1 MTRFS
6 HLWGCEW
13 TPSKAAFWHLL
24 VVKTIWDAR
33 GGYRFRS
40 AANARHANASIL
52 LGDTY
57 LHFQEECHVVLL
69 RPHSH
74 QVLQYHLIMRFF
86 SSRLI
91 FEQNPTPR
99 RREEK
104 SAYSSFQIYQ
114 LLLILH
120 FFPFRSFR
128 KKLIWLEQ
136 KRTKI
141 LCKTLEKEKK
151 NSLVFFRS

>member
-1 MTRFS
+1 
-6 HLWGCEW
+6 
-13 TPSKAAFWHLL
+13 
-24 VVKTIWDAR
+24 
-33 GGYRFRS
+33 
-40 AANARHANASIL
+40 
-52 LGDTY
+52 
-57 LHFQEECHVVLL
+57 
-69 RPHSH
+69 
-74 QVLQYHLIMRFF
+74 MRFF

-151 NSLVFFRS
+151 ISLVFFRSEQPLHNSNALI